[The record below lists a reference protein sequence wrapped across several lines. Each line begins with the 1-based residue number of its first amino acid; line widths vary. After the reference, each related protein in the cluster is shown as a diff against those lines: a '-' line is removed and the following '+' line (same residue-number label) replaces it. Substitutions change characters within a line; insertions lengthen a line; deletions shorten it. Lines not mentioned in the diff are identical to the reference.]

1 MLEQNGEVITEEQY
15 ISTCMCLVGL
25 TNKDEVER
33 GTTAI
38 GVVTF
43 HCRVHEP
50 MNCHTATAGFCS
62 ASDVVIVDSSLNR

>member
-1 MLEQNGEVITEEQY
+1 MLEQNGEVIMEEQY
-15 ISTCMCLVGL
+15 VSTCMCLVGL
-25 TNKDEVER
+25 TNKVEVER

-50 MNCHTATAGFCS
+50 MNCHTVTAGICG
-62 ASDVVIVDSSLNR
+62 ASDVVIVDLSPTR